1 MDENSNEL
9 GAEISQV
16 KEVHGKEKIKEKLR
30 YLEIPFNWNL
40 NQVGPH
46 QFNVIPRLEEKDEEI
61 VDNQEFKFRNFI
73 LQLLLAYEY
82 NRKENADF
90 SRNSKTQLFA
100 LQMLNDCERLLQT
113 LKQKGCKECLFL
125 ATYDVLLNIVLGSE
139 TYIMVELDMISD
151 AKKNYDKIVTLSDQ
165 TAQQKAALL
174 AIKAVSLME
183 YGSDKLVLASEYIS
197 HAQQLDPSVAEWH
210 FIFGQVLA
218 RIRRVKLQQE
228 LPLEEEITAME
239 KAVEMSD
246 NERYKLHLAQ
256 SYREKAFRMFCTIRH
271 AVKNNKETYNKIN
284 EINTASCNI
293 YRELLSKNSDN
304 VRILA
309 RCAFGITKLP
319 VPFRDVPLAV
329 TSIEKA
335 HELSPNNPMVNH
347 FLGII
352 YERFANKPDD
362 ASKYYSI
369 ATDLGVFGAA
379 MDLIRLNF
387 SKNPKEY
394 NPVPDLEKAAKT
406 FLEKDRYYQ
415 ALSQIASYYLFHR
428 NNIPEAW
435 KNVKKISASDP
446 NHSSLRTHKSITLRM
461 NFPCDMCE
469 VMLDDIKLKIAQKK
483 YETELEKESL
493 INIGIQLRKL
503 CPDSHK
509 TYYSF
514 LRYKILDESRALTE
528 GLKKNK
534 NKSRRKKT
542 VNKGWKN
549 KNKISEANK
558 SARNP
563 NLQFCNRNR
572 SKSNK
577 VEGKTQNTSKERR
590 FWRASSNND
599 LNRDEERTQNTSQE
613 RRSWRGSTNYN
624 LNRDGKKRTQS
635 NNAKKSQSTSC
646 SHTVADFSLTLSE
659 NAASKW
665 QRGCKGSPYSSL
677 ESLWYGP
684 NYKPRSKSLSD
695 VIKNPNKSQL
705 SRYSEKVVVA
715 HTIKK
720 LNILKDFMTE
730 ISEARV

>member
-61 VDNQEFKFRNFI
+61 VDNQEFKFRNICFSFI

-352 YERFANKPDD
+352 YERFAN
-362 ASKYYSI
+362 
-369 ATDLGVFGAA
+369 
-379 MDLIRLNF
+379 
-387 SKNPKEY
+387 
-394 NPVPDLEKAAKT
+394 
-406 FLEKDRYYQ
+406 
-415 ALSQIASYYLFHR
+415 
-428 NNIPEAW
+428 
-435 KNVKKISASDP
+435 
-446 NHSSLRTHKSITLRM
+446 THKSITLRM